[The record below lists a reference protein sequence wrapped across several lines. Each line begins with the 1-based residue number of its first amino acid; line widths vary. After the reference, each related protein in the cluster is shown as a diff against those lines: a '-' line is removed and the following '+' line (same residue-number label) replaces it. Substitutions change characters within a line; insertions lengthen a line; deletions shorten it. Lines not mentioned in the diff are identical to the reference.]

1 MKIKIW
7 LDEQNRLTNWAYE
20 AEDAKVGPT
29 EDGQQIIEAD
39 DVSQFFEGHASLVD
53 GKIVADEGYDP
64 AKDHPLPQPSPSDLA
79 NAETMKTIASLTV
92 SNAALIKQVAT
103 LTKEAKS

>member
-1 MKIKIW
+1 
-7 LDEQNRLTNWAYE
+7 QNRLTNWAYE

-64 AKDHPLPQPSPSDLA
+64 ANDHPLPGPSP
-79 NAETMKTIASLTV
+79 EQHMI
-92 SNAALIKQVAT
+92 AALALEVAHM
-103 LTKEAKS
+103 KAVKSSD

>member
-20 AEDAKVGPT
+20 AEDAKLGPT
-29 EDGQQIIEAD
+29 EDDQQIIEAD
-39 DVSQFFEGHASLVD
+39 DVSQFFDGHASLVD

-64 AKDHPLPQPSPSDLA
+64 ANDHPLPGPSPEQQLVALQQSNDELQSALLELSDLVLSGGGS
-79 NAETMKTIASLTV
+79 K
-92 SNAALIKQVAT
+92 
-103 LTKEAKS
+103 

>member
-1 MKIKIW
+1 MKIKVW
-7 LDEQNRLTNWAYE
+7 LKDDRLLHWAYM
-20 AEDAKVGPT
+20 ADDAKIGAT

-64 AKDHPLPQPSPSDLA
+64 ANDHPLSGPSP
-79 NAETMKTIASLTV
+79 EQQMI
-92 SNAALIKQVAT
+92 AALYARVAK
-103 LTKEAKS
+103 LEDGDGNE

>member
-7 LDEQNRLTNWAYE
+7 LNKQNRLTNWAYQ
-20 AEDAKVGPT
+20 AEDAKVGST

-64 AKDHPLPQPSPSDLA
+64 AKDHPLPGPSP
-79 NAETMKTIASLTV
+79 EQQMI
-92 SNAALIKQVAT
+92 AALYARM
-103 LTKEAKS
+103 AKIEDGEKNE

>member
-20 AEDAKVGPT
+20 AEDAKLGPT
-29 EDGQQIIEAD
+29 EDGQQIIEVD

-64 AKDHPLPQPSPSDLA
+64 AKDHPLPEPSPEA
-79 NAETMKTIASLTV
+79 KIASLQQ
-92 SNAALIKQVAT
+92 SNDELQSALLELSDLVLSGGGSK
-103 LTKEAKS
+103 

>member
-20 AEDAKVGPT
+20 AEDATVGPT

-64 AKDHPLPQPSPSDLA
+64 ANDHPLPGPLPEDKIVSLQQSNDELQSALLELSDLVLSGGGS
-79 NAETMKTIASLTV
+79 K
-92 SNAALIKQVAT
+92 
-103 LTKEAKS
+103 

>member
-7 LDEQNRLTNWAYE
+7 LDEQNRLTNWAYQ
-20 AEDAKVGPT
+20 AEDAEVGPT

-39 DVSQFFEGHASLVD
+39 DVSQFFEGHASLID

-64 AKDHPLPQPSPSDLA
+64 ASDHPLPGPSP
-79 NAETMKTIASLTV
+79 EQQMI
-92 SNAALIKQVAT
+92 AALYARV
-103 LTKEAKS
+103 TKLEDGEKNE

>member
-1 MKIKIW
+1 MKIKVW
-7 LDEQNRLTNWAYE
+7 LKDGRLLHWAYM
-20 AEDAKVGPT
+20 ADDAKIGAT

-64 AKDHPLPQPSPSDLA
+64 ANDQPLPGPSP
-79 NAETMKTIASLTV
+79 EQRMI
-92 SNAALIKQVAT
+92 AALYARVTQLEDGGKN
-103 LTKEAKS
+103 E

>member
-7 LDEQNRLTNWAYE
+7 LDEQNRLTNWAYQ
-20 AEDAKVGPT
+20 AEDAKVGAT
-29 EDGQQIIEAD
+29 EDGQRIIEAD

-53 GKIVADEGYDP
+53 DKIVADEGYDP
-64 AKDHPLPQPSPSDLA
+64 ANDHPLPQPSPSDLA

-92 SNAALIKQVAT
+92 SNAALIKQVAM

>member
-7 LDEQNRLTNWAYE
+7 IDDQNRLTNWAYE
-20 AEDAKVGPT
+20 AEDAKLGPT

-39 DVSQFFEGHASLVD
+39 DVSHFFEGHASLVD

-64 AKDHPLPQPSPSDLA
+64 ANDHPLPGPSP
-79 NAETMKTIASLTV
+79 EQQMI
-92 SNAALIKQVAT
+92 AALYARV
-103 LTKEAKS
+103 TKLEDGGKNE

>member
-7 LDEQNRLTNWAYE
+7 LNKQNRLTNWAYK
-20 AEDAKVGPT
+20 ADNAKLGPT
-29 EDGQQIIEAD
+29 EDGQMIIETD

-64 AKDHPLPQPSPSDLA
+64 ANDHPLPGPSP
-79 NAETMKTIASLTV
+79 EQQMI
-92 SNAALIKQVAT
+92 AALTLEVAK
-103 LTKEAKS
+103 LKAANSSD

>member
-7 LDEQNRLTNWAYE
+7 LKDDRLLHWAYM
-20 AEDAKVGPT
+20 ADDAKIGAT
-29 EDGQQIIEAD
+29 EDGQQIIEAA

-64 AKDHPLPQPSPSDLA
+64 ANDHPRPRPSP
-79 NAETMKTIASLTV
+79 EQQMI
-92 SNAALIKQVAT
+92 AALYARVTQLEDGGKN
-103 LTKEAKS
+103 E

>member
-20 AEDAKVGPT
+20 AEDAKVGAT

-64 AKDHPLPQPSPSDLA
+64 ANDHPLPRPSP
-79 NAETMKTIASLTV
+79 EQQMI
-92 SNAALIKQVAT
+92 AALTLEVAQM
-103 LTKEAKS
+103 KAAKSSD

>member
-7 LDEQNRLTNWAYE
+7 LDDQNRLTNWAYQ
-20 AEDAKVGPT
+20 AEDATVGPT

-39 DVSQFFEGHASLVD
+39 DVSHFFEGHASLVD

-64 AKDHPLPQPSPSDLA
+64 ANDHPLPGPSP
-79 NAETMKTIASLTV
+79 EQQMI
-92 SNAALIKQVAT
+92 AALALEVAHM
-103 LTKEAKS
+103 KAVKSSD

>member
-7 LDEQNRLTNWAYE
+7 LKDDRLLHWAYM
-20 AEDAKVGPT
+20 ADDAKIGAT

-53 GKIVADEGYDP
+53 GKVVADEGYDP
-64 AKDHPLPQPSPSDLA
+64 ANDHPLPRSSPEQQMLAALALEVAQMKAVKSSDL
-79 NAETMKTIASLTV
+79 L
-92 SNAALIKQVAT
+92 
-103 LTKEAKS
+103 

>member
-7 LDEQNRLTNWAYE
+7 LDEQNRLTNWAYQ
-20 AEDAKVGPT
+20 AEDAKVGAT

-53 GKIVADEGYDP
+53 GKIVADEGYDS
-64 AKDHPLPQPSPSDLA
+64 ANDHPLPEPSP
-79 NAETMKTIASLTV
+79 EQQMI
-92 SNAALIKQVAT
+92 AALTLEVAQ
-103 LTKEAKS
+103 LKAAKSSD

>member
-1 MKIKIW
+1 M
-7 LDEQNRLTNWAYE
+7 
-20 AEDAKVGPT
+20 GPT

-64 AKDHPLPQPSPSDLA
+64 ANDHPLPGPSP
-79 NAETMKTIASLTV
+79 EQHMI
-92 SNAALIKQVAT
+92 AALALEVAHM
-103 LTKEAKS
+103 KAVKSSD

>member
-1 MKIKIW
+1 MKIKVW
-7 LDEQNRLTNWAYE
+7 VEDSRLRHWAYM
-20 AEDAKVGPT
+20 ADDAKIGAT

-64 AKDHPLPQPSPSDLA
+64 ANDHPLPGPSP
-79 NAETMKTIASLTV
+79 EQQMI
-92 SNAALIKQVAT
+92 AALTLEVAQ
-103 LTKEAKS
+103 LKAAKSSD

>member
-7 LDEQNRLTNWAYE
+7 LDEQNRLTNWAYQ

-64 AKDHPLPQPSPSDLA
+64 AKDHPLPGPSP
-79 NAETMKTIASLTV
+79 EQQMI
-92 SNAALIKQVAT
+92 AT
-103 LTKEAKS
+103 LTLKVAKLEAKME

>member
-7 LDEQNRLTNWAYE
+7 LDEQNRLTNWAYQ

-64 AKDHPLPQPSPSDLA
+64 ANDHPLPEPSPEQQLLA
-79 NAETMKTIASLTV
+79 NLT
-92 SNAALIKQVAT
+92 LEVAQ
-103 LTKEAKS
+103 LKAAKSSD

>member
-64 AKDHPLPQPSPSDLA
+64 AKDHPLPGPSP
-79 NAETMKTIASLTV
+79 EQHMI
-92 SNAALIKQVAT
+92 AALALEVAHM
-103 LTKEAKS
+103 KAVKSSD